1 MPTQNPIP
9 SIDNTPKNP
18 RGAKVLTKH
27 FQNSVLTA
35 SVRHKTGPWRNA
47 APSEHI
53 GMSLSPSES
62 RGSQR
67 MR

>member
-1 MPTQNPIP
+1 MPSQNPIP

-18 RGAKVLTKH
+18 SEEKVLTKH
-27 FQNSVLTA
+27 FQKSVFTA
-35 SVRHKTGPWRNA
+35 SVRHKMGPWQNA
-47 APSEHI
+47 APSKHI
-53 GMSLSPSES
+53 GMSPSES